1 MNRLERPTQRTG
13 PTGTDRRHRRRG
25 LAVAAALT
33 CAALAA
39 GCGDSGDEG
48 SAGEGAGDEPTTV
61 RLLTYDSFALPEAAA
76 EEFAER
82 TGATIEVIAA
92 GDSGTMLTGALLSAG
107 DPEADVIFGI
117 DDASATRALSEDL
130 LEPLDD
136 PAIQG
141 ALDAVP
147 ESLRPGGPVGERLVP
162 IDTGDVC
169 VNVDTEWFEREQVE
183 PPTSLDQLADPAYR
197 DLLVVPSPVT
207 SSPGLAFLIGT
218 IDRYG
223 EDGWSG
229 YWQQLK
235 ENGVRVRPSWDDA
248 YSTDYTVSGGDRPM
262 VLSYASSPPAEVV
275 FSEGERTEPAS
286 EVLLDTCTAQTEFAG
301 VLAGTDR
308 PELALELLAFMLDP
322 AWQQELPLA
331 NFVFPV
337 VDVELPEVF
346 AEFAPRA
353 TDPMGLAPD
362 VIDEGRDRW
371 IEQWRELME

>member
-1 MNRLERPTQRTG
+1 MSSPSRPSRPEEPG
-13 PTGTDRRHRRRG
+13 RRQRRRSS
-25 LAVAAALT
+25 LIAAATLVT
-33 CAALAA
+33 CAALVA
-39 GCGDSGDEG
+39 GCGDGGSEG
-48 SAGEGAGDEPTTV
+48 GASGEGAGDEPTTV

-76 EEFAER
+76 EAFTER

-117 DDASATRALSEDL
+117 DDASVTRALSEDL

-136 PAIQG
+136 PAIQR

-147 ESLRPGGPVGERLVP
+147 ESLRPGGEVGERLVP

-223 EDGWSG
+223 EDGWSD

-235 ENGVRVRPSWDDA
+235 DNGVRVRPSWDDA

-286 EVLLDTCTAQTEFAG
+286 SVLLDTCTAQTEFAG

-346 AEFAPRA
+346 TEFAPRA